1 MSRKRTRRKHY
12 ALVNPIAMAIDG
24 ACLIDDERLNKLR
37 LLELSAVQAFATG
50 AASITD
56 WSTLSGV
63 ANLAQ
68 VMCTMGI
75 GPEVQR
81 PALEAQMALNEAYER
96 FFATGRMGTTGPGLT
111 AMRNLL
117 EWHDLQR
124 SGVARSVYEAA
135 AVRCMNWVRSAHPSV
150 KVCNYESQP
159 LNGNS
164 DRPNAPNN

>member
-12 ALVNPIAMAIDG
+12 TLANPVQLAIHG
-24 ACLIDDERLNKLR
+24 ACLIDVGRLDQMR

-50 AASITD
+50 TASIAD
-56 WSTLSGV
+56 WSTLADV

-68 VMCTMGI
+68 TMCTMGI
-75 GPEVQR
+75 GPEALQ
-81 PALEAQMALNEAYER
+81 PALDVQKALCEAHER
-96 FFATGRMGTTGPGLT
+96 FLATGRMGTTGPGLT
-111 AMRNLL
+111 ALRNLL

-124 SGVARSVYEAA
+124 SGVARSVYETA

-150 KVCNYESQP
+150 KVCNYDGEP